1 MNGRSLKQNIEII
14 NERVR
19 LINKKL
25 GTKFY
30 ASYDTVW
37 KVWTMYEIDENGA
50 HCNNCIGFDAGKTMD
65 EMYAYTDGIFRFW
78 DFMRYNSPNIEKW

>member
-30 ASYDTVW
+30 ASYGYSLEGLDDVR
-37 KVWTMYEIDENGA
+37 D
-50 HCNNCIGFDAGKTMD
+50 
-65 EMYAYTDGIFRFW
+65 
-78 DFMRYNSPNIEKW
+78 